1 MNTIR
6 KNPVRTAL
14 INISTTLSFCSQN
27 SHCCCFFIL
36 RKESNMA
43 KSRHFLSDE
52 ELNQEIENLLNEINN
67 ERRGI
72 TEEIEDEGKYFKWI
86 I

>member
-1 MNTIR
+1 
-6 KNPVRTAL
+6 
-14 INISTTLSFCSQN
+14 
-27 SHCCCFFIL
+27 
-36 RKESNMA
+36 MA

-72 TEEIEDEGKYFKWI
+72 TEEIEDEGKYF
-86 I
+86 